1 MNATRLAN
9 PPTGILR
16 SEKIAP
22 RHYDRLAVVYVRR
35 STAQQVLDHQE
46 STRLQYGLVTRAQE
60 LGWAEARVVVIDD
73 DLGQSGARVE
83 ARVGF
88 QRLVSEVSL
97 DHVGLVLGVDMS
109 RLARSSKEWHQLLE
123 ICALFGTLIADVDG
137 VYDPGQYNDRLLLGL
152 KGTMSEAELHT
163 LKQRMEQ
170 GRLSKARRGE
180 LAVAVPGGYVRRPS
194 GEAAL
199 DPDEQVQQVVRLVFR
214 TFAELGTRNA
224 VLRSLVKH
232 RIQRGIRVREG
243 PGKGDLE
250 WRRPNRMTLQNLLQD
265 PMYAGAYA
273 YGRRQIDP
281 RRQQPGRPRTG
292 RRVIDPDGW
301 YVPLR
306 DRCPAYISWA
316 QYEGNLARLKA
327 NQARAEEVGV
337 ARKGAALLAGLVV
350 CATCGRRLHVRYGG
364 RGRRH
369 TDGCSRLMSNY
380 GGETCQQ
387 LAGPPLDDLLC
398 QWVLA
403 ALTPAAL
410 ELSLEA
416 ATHVERERAD
426 LVRLREQRLER
437 AAYEA
442 ERAGRQYRR
451 CEPENRL
458 VARQLERDWEAALA
472 AQRQLQFERQRP
484 QVLSAVERE
493 HIRRLA
499 HDIPALWAA
508 ATTTTAE
515 RKELVRQVVERVVV
529 VADGSSERV
538 RVCVTWAGGA
548 QTTGALIRP
557 VARLG
562 QRSYYPQ
569 LCARLR
575 TLADDGLTAAAIAAR
590 RNVEGYRPPKR
601 RDSFGRRGGQASLQR
616 LGVRAGRP
624 QVPPQ
629 DEVEPDEWWLAALA
643 QTVGMPA
650 STLQQWARRGWV
662 RARQQGQPPRRW
674 IVWADEAA
682 VEQLRRRHQRPT
694 GYYTRRRWVGQASM
708 PPAPGTTA
716 KQCVAEREGR
726 GVHYAA
732 QP

>member
-1 MNATRLAN
+1 MN
-9 PPTGILR
+9 PPRAANASVGVRR
-16 SEKIAP
+16 SEKVAP
-22 RHYDRLAVVYVRR
+22 RHHDRLAVVYVRQ
-35 STAQQVLDHQE
+35 STVQQVLDHRE
-46 STRLQYGLVTRAQE
+46 STRLQYGLVTRAQD
-60 LGWAEARVVVIDD
+60 LGWAAERVVVIDD
-73 DLGQSGARVE
+73 DLGQSGASAA

-88 QRLVSEVSL
+88 QRLVSEVGM

-109 RLARSSKEWHQLLE
+109 RLARSSKDWHQLLE

-137 VYDPGQYNDRLLLGL
+137 VYDPSQYNDRLLLGL
-152 KGTMSEAELHT
+152 KGTMSEAELHI

-170 GRLSKARRGE
+170 GRLSKARRGA
-180 LAVAVPGGYVRRPS
+180 LAVPVPSGYVRRPA
-194 GEAAL
+194 GEVAL
-199 DPDEQVQQVVRLVFR
+199 DPDEQVRQVIGLIFR
-214 TFAELGTRNA
+214 KFAELGTRNA
-224 VLRSLVKH
+224 VLRYLAKH
-232 RIQRGIRVREG
+232 RIQLGIRVREG

-250 WRRPNRMTLQNLLQD
+250 WRRPNRMTLQNLLQN
-265 PMYAGAYA
+265 PIYAGAYA

-281 RRQQPGRPRTG
+281 RMQQPGRPRTG

-301 YVPLR
+301 YVLLR

-364 RGRRH
+364 RGRQH
-369 TDGCSRLMSNY
+369 TYVCSRLMSNY

-426 LVRLREQRLER
+426 LVRLWEQRLER

-472 AQRQLQFERQRP
+472 TQQQLQEEYRRCERQQPRL
-484 QVLSAVERE
+484 LSAAEQAA
-493 HIRRLA
+493 IRRLA

-508 ATTTTAE
+508 AATSTAE
-515 RKELVRQVVERVVV
+515 RKEIIRQVVERVVAA
-529 VADGSSERV
+529 ADGSSERV
-538 RVCVTWAGGA
+538 RECVTWAGGA

-562 QRSYYPQ
+562 QLSYYPQ

-575 TLADDGLTAAAIAAR
+575 TLADEGLTAAAIAAR
-590 RNVEGYRPPKR
+590 RNAEGYRPPKR
-601 RDSFGRRGGQASLQR
+601 RTQFGRRGVQELLR
-616 LGVRAGRP
+616 DLGVRASQPRP
-624 QVPPQ
+624 QSGDGLGP
-629 DEVEPDEWWLAALA
+629 EEWWVAALA
-643 QTVGMPA
+643 QRVGMPLA
-650 STLQQWARRGWV
+650 TLQGWIRRGWV
-662 RARQQGQPPRRW
+662 RAHQQEHPPRRW
-674 IVWADEAA
+674 IVWADEAE
-682 VEQLRRRHQRPT
+682 VERLRERHRRPA
-694 GYYTRRRWVGQASM
+694 GYYTRRLWTDEAS
-708 PPAPGTTA
+708 PPAD
-716 KQCVAEREGR
+716 VGR
-726 GVHYAA
+726 IPVGE
-732 QP
+732 